1 MDGYECLDELVGALM
16 FIGFAGLCFLLG
28 VLALIAW

>member
-1 MDGYECLDELVGALM
+1 MEGYECLDELVGALM

-28 VLALIAW
+28 VLALLVW